1 MLRGSEQ
8 RIGKVVL
15 LSGSVSG
22 TRWTPAMYLLKNASV
37 LAMLATLSGAVK
49 DSESP
54 LFEWNMLPSWTTPAV
69 FLWPAMTRIC

>member
-1 MLRGSEQ
+1 M
-8 RIGKVVL
+8 
-15 LSGSVSG
+15 
-22 TRWTPAMYLLKNASV
+22 KNASV
-37 LAMLATLSGAVK
+37 LVAMATLSGAVK